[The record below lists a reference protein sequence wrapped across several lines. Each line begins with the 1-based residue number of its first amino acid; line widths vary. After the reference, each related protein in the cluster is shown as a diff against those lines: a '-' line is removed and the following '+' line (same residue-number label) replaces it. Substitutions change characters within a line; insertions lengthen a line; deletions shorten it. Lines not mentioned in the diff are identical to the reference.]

1 MKQGKSL
8 QDLRRELQRQRN
20 NRQDFIADTR
30 SIQINSNSAGSSL
43 SIATDN
49 QNFCFN
55 IGELAHQQIAAR
67 LNIPFRYYQK
77 MQVENPELL
86 DRNVNTWFSQNPEH
100 RMIRVLDGNVRA
112 FLSDRYRRLDNLE
125 LCAAVLPVIKQMKG
139 ANIESCEVTPSRLY
153 LKVINKKLKAEVAV
167 GDVVQAGF
175 VISNSEVGLGSVR
188 VEPLVFRLVCKN
200 GLICKDF
207 AQKKYHVGKQISS
220 SDDSA
225 YLLYSDE
232 TLAQD
237 DKAFFMK
244 VQDIV
249 RSAVDESKF
258 LLTVNKLRDSKNIS
272 LAHEPVKAVEILAD
286 TFQLSENERG
296 DILRQLFIAGDNSR
310 YGLINA
316 VTAASKIANSY
327 DRATELERIGGEI
340 LALPAPRNFLPT
352 VSAEVI
358 DLPYELTEQ
367 VAQGVV
373 FMCSFFHCLAYHDSS
388 LDIRV
393 ADNVLFLA
401 INDDQADVHLTFN
414 PNQIYSLIQNLQIA
428 LSHISVADLEDE
440 KNFGNLDIL
449 ISTDDSVEK
458 LVAC

>member
-8 QDLRRELQRQRN
+8 QELGRELQRQRL

-30 SIQINSNSAGSSL
+30 SIQMQSNSSGSYL
-43 SIATDN
+43 SITTDN
-49 QNFCFN
+49 QNFSFN
-55 IGELAHQQIAAR
+55 IGELAHQQIASR

-77 MQVENPELL
+77 MQAENPELL
-86 DRNVNTWFSQNPEH
+86 DHNVNTWFNQNPER
-100 RMIRVLDGNVRA
+100 RMIRVLDDNVRA

-125 LCAAVLPVIKQMKG
+125 LCAAVLPVIQQMKG

-153 LKVINKKLKAEVAV
+153 LKVVNKKMKAEVAV

-207 AQKKYHVGKQISS
+207 TQKKYHVGKQISS

-249 RSAVDESKF
+249 RAAVDESKF
-258 LLTVNKLRDSKNIS
+258 LLTVDKLRLSQNIP
-272 LAHEPVKAVEILAD
+272 LTHEPVKAVEILAD
-286 TFQLSENERG
+286 NFQLTENERG

-316 VTAASKIANSY
+316 VTAASKIAKSY

-352 VSAEVI
+352 VSAEVMEV
-358 DLPYELTEQ
+358 PYELT
-367 VAQGVV
+367 
-373 FMCSFFHCLAYHDSS
+373 
-388 LDIRV
+388 R
-393 ADNVLFLA
+393 
-401 INDDQADVHLTFN
+401 
-414 PNQIYSLIQNLQIA
+414 QIA
-428 LSHISVADLEDE
+428 
-440 KNFGNLDIL
+440 
-449 ISTDDSVEK
+449 
-458 LVAC
+458 